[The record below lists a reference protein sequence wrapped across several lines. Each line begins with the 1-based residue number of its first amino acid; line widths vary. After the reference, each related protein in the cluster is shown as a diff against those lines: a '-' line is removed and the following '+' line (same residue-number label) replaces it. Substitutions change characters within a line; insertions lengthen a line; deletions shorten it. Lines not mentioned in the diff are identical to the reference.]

1 MPIVI
6 GKQVHQV
13 KTLIL
18 HGIHM
23 HACNNIFS
31 CEHKNPQLC
40 SPTLAKMRQEIAT
53 KDTKSSSF
61 SDQLDELKK
70 EENKVMESL
79 EQTKS
84 SLGTAKVK
92 IDELKCKQQG
102 LIEKREKKQSS
113 KKWLIWQ
120 KSNTFGF
127 GEDLIKLNQVIEDT
141 EEAVD
146 ELSQKIDKLEE
157 TIMSHNKQVEHFK
170 FEQQQSE
177 EEIKELKLKIDEI
190 QKEKEDFDCQLKE
203 DRRKFENEMQ
213 KMLTELKLS
222 EVRFHFKE

>member
-1 MPIVI
+1 
-6 GKQVHQV
+6 
-13 KTLIL
+13 
-18 HGIHM
+18 
-23 HACNNIFS
+23 
-31 CEHKNPQLC
+31 
-40 SPTLAKMRQEIAT
+40 MRQEIAT

-84 SLGTAKVK
+84 SLGSAKVK
-92 IDELKCKQQG
+92 IDELKCERQS

-120 KSNTFGF
+120 KSNTFG
-127 GEDLIKLNQVIEDT
+127 EDLIKLNQVIKDT

-146 ELSQKIDKLEE
+146 ELSQKIDKLEK
-157 TIMSHNKQVEHFK
+157 TIMSHNKQVEQFK

-177 EEIKELKLKIDEI
+177 EEIKKLKLKIDEI
-190 QKEKEDFDCQLKE
+190 QKEREDFDCKLKE

-213 KMLTELKLS
+213 KMLAELKLS
-222 EVRFHFKE
+222 EVRFHFEE